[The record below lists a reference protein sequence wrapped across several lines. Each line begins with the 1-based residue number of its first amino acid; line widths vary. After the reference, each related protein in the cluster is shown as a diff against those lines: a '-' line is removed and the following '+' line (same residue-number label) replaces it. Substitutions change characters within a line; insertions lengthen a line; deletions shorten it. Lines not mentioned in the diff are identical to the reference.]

1 MVLVLVKCKA
11 GNVLYFLRQ
20 ITQLHKLNTALVGK
34 TGSDL
39 ALAEQLAV
47 RQNVGMID
55 YSMLGKI
62 LVEGP
67 DAESY
72 LQRLCTN
79 NVAITEGRVAYT
91 LMLNE
96 RGGIESEIT
105 VARHSSDSFM
115 VMSSISRTRRD

>member
-1 MVLVLVKCKA
+1 M
-11 GNVLYFLRQ
+11 
-20 ITQLHKLNTALVGK
+20 
-34 TGSDL
+34 
-39 ALAEQLAV
+39 AEQLAV
-47 RQNVGMID
+47 RKNVGMID

-105 VARHSSDSFM
+105 VRGIAR
-115 VMSSISRTRRD
+115 TALW